1 MTLLFISILVFQS
14 QHSNSLPN
22 GILFQVK
29 VAYGYTPIHDDELTI
44 NPNDIINVTRLVE
57 EGWYEG
63 MINGKVGLFPSNYVT
78 R

>member
-1 MTLLFISILVFQS
+1 
-14 QHSNSLPN
+14 PN

>member
-1 MTLLFISILVFQS
+1 FQS

-44 NPNDIINVTRLVE
+44 NPNDIINVTRL
-57 EGWYEG
+57 
-63 MINGKVGLFPSNYVT
+63 
-78 R
+78 